1 MDDTFDDDALTAL
14 SLATD
19 VQAIGDALLSGD
31 LIEARFRTAEIARS
45 ARVARQPSVVDAAGR
60 LEDCLCPPLGLP
72 GPGVGAAYAA
82 LAASVDVALGFDR
95 WD

>member
-14 SLATD
+14 SLAAD

-31 LIEARFRTAEIARS
+31 LIEARFRTSGISRAAQ
-45 ARVARQPSVVDAAGR
+45 AAGQPSVVDAAAHLADR
-60 LEDCLCPPLGLP
+60 LCPPLGLP

-95 WD
+95 